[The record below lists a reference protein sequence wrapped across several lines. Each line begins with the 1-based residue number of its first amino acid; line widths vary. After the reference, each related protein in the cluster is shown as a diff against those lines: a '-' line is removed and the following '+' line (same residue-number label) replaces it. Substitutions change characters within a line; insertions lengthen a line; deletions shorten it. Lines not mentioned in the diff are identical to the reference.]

1 MAGANRKQTNS
12 CHYMIKT
19 LPEAPSGL
27 DPKAHEEF
35 CKSKFTK
42 EVQKAAFDDLD
53 ENVRFGT

>member
-1 MAGANRKQTNS
+1 MAGANRKQTTS

-19 LPEAPSGL
+19 LPPAPSGL
-27 DPKAHEEF
+27 DDNAHEQF

-42 EVQKAAFDDLD
+42 EVQKAVFDDLD